1 MSFWVFIYRIAWVL
15 LVVLIAIGIF
25 SLFYP
30 QYRQY
35 RVYKDRQTELREQ
48 IRHENELIQTL
59 KSKQHK
65 FQHDPEYVEH
75 IAHEMGLAKPNET
88 IFQFVDDETNSTVPD
103 AAPQP

>member
-15 LVVLIAIGIF
+15 LVVLITIGIF

-35 RVYKDRQTELREQ
+35 RGYKDRQTELREQ

-65 FQHDPEYVEH
+65 FEHDPEYVEH

-88 IFQFVDDETNSTVPD
+88 IFKFVEDETNRPSGASAVNR
-103 AAPQP
+103 